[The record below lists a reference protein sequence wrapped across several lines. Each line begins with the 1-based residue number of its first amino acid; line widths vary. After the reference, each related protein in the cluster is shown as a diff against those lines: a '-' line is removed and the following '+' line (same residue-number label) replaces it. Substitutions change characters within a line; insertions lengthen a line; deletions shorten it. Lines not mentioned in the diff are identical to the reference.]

1 MTAVTDGLLP
11 SANLP
16 ESDAP
21 DPALKLP
28 SPVANETAAATPTIH
43 LPVNVRNTALGILA
57 VLAIVVMLKWA
68 KLVLIPIALA
78 AFLSYTLRPLV
89 VMLRRHV
96 HIPEVFGAA
105 IALMLAL
112 GLVVGGAVA
121 LEPQATR
128 FLDSMPQATK
138 KLERLV
144 RRSALDKTGAMQKL
158 LMAADGLERV
168 AANQVSGAVPAKKLT
183 PQPVAEPLNLRGMVW
198 TGTEAMASGLFE
210 AIVVLALCYF
220 LMISSQSFK
229 RKLVRISGSTL
240 SRKKITVQILD
251 QIDSQIQRYVVIQ
264 VVTSALVG
272 IGTGVAFAVIG
283 LENAL
288 FWGVMAG
295 VLHLIPYIGPAIVLV
310 ASAFFAWL
318 QFDTVN
324 GVLLVVGSGL
334 AITGIIGF
342 GIVPWLTQKVG
353 RINAVVTLMSLIVW
367 EWLWGI
373 PGLLLGIPI
382 MMALLAVCERVNN
395 LSPIA
400 ELLSGDP
407 PPGA

>member
-1 MTAVTDGLLP
+1 MTAVTDEALP
-11 SANLP
+11 GVGPAAVPVSDPDLKSAP
-16 ESDAP
+16 
-21 DPALKLP
+21 PAAIETPATTP
-28 SPVANETAAATPTIH
+28 SIH
-43 LPVNVRNTALGILA
+43 LPVHVRNTALAVIA

-78 AFLSYTLRPLV
+78 AFLSYTLRPLAV
-89 VMLRRHV
+89 LLRKHARV
-96 HIPEVFGAA
+96 PEVFGAG
-105 IALMLAL
+105 IVLILAL
-112 GLVVGGAVA
+112 GLVVGGAMA

-144 RRSALDKTGAMQKL
+144 RRSSLDKTGAMQKL

-168 AANQVSGAVPAKKLT
+168 AANQVSGTAPAGNSSS
-183 PQPVAEPLNLRGMVW
+183 QPAAEPLNLRGLVW

-240 SRKKITVQILD
+240 RRRKVTVQILD
-251 QIDSQIQRYVVIQ
+251 QIDAQVQRYVVIQ
-264 VVTSALVG
+264 VLTSALVG
-272 IGTGVAFAVIG
+272 VGTGVAFALIG
-283 LENAL
+283 LDNAL

-295 VLHLIPYIGPAIVLV
+295 VLHLIPYIGTAIVLV

-334 AITGIIGF
+334 AITSVIGV
-342 GIVPWLTQKVG
+342 GIVPWLTEKVG
-353 RINAVVTLMSLIVW
+353 RINAVVTLVSLIAW

-382 MMALLAVCERVNN
+382 MMALLAVCERVDN
-395 LSPIA
+395 LNPVA
-400 ELLSGDP
+400 ELLSGDAS
-407 PPGA
+407 PGV